1 MTHVHFCQLS
11 RAIPSA
17 LQSAGQGGWRD
28 WAAAVGADVSFP
40 HHFGTQ
46 ETDVSHQEPR
56 KMQLGA
62 KMSHFFVLQWRCK
75 PANSQRRSPLAQ
87 SIPLSAVSIQGRG
100 EGMNKTPV
108 FSCTPKTGNLF
119 KGSTWKLITWGS
131 HSSLFVFSFRP

>member
-1 MTHVHFCQLS
+1 MTHDHFCQLPGS

-17 LQSAGQGGWRD
+17 LRYVGQGGWRD
-28 WAAAVGADVSFP
+28 WAAAVGADASFP
-40 HHFGTQ
+40 HHFGTK

-62 KMSHFFVLQWRCK
+62 KMSRFCLCFAMAMQTCQQ
-75 PANSQRRSPLAQ
+75 PATLPSAQ

-119 KGSTWKLITWGS
+119 KGSTWKFITWGS
-131 HSSLFVFSFRP
+131 HSSVCLLI